1 MVFCS
6 VFYSY
11 MLRVCE
17 CVFCSI
23 AFVFAFL
30 WCNNWMA
37 CRFWDSPFCPVTCR
51 VCFTKTITMII
62 NVGSLPYPL
71 PVLVFLPCVN
81 LLWTVAYTLWHVRN
95 STSLYA
101 LPECGAP
108 TYLLPC
114 FLFVHVVLL
123 VSHVCVVSPSLAR
136 GGGGALAP
144 TQPCA
149 TRTTFSHQS
158 QVALYLLKTC
168 TDIHLFGV
176 RRQGSRSAQLL
187 KTTWRRTLWEIKTW
201 RHTFWTRK
209 NLMAHFTGR
218 NLTGF
223 EDKKTW

>member
-30 WCNNWMA
+30 WCNIWMA
-37 CRFWDSPFCPVTCR
+37 CRFWDSPFCPITCR
-51 VCFTKTITMII
+51 VCCTKTITMII
-62 NVGSLPYPL
+62 NVGSLPSL
-71 PVLVFLPCVN
+71 CLFSCSCPV
-81 LLWTVAYTLWHVRN
+81 
-95 STSLYA
+95 STYYERLHIHCDTSATRPSLYA
-101 LPECGAP
+101 LPKCGAP

-123 VSHVCVVSPSLAR
+123 VSHVRVVSPSRAR
-136 GGGGALAP
+136 CGGGALAP

-168 TDIHLFGV
+168 ADIDLFGV
-176 RRQGSRSAQLL
+176 RRQGSRSA
-187 KTTWRRTLWEIKTW
+187 
-201 RHTFWTRK
+201 
-209 NLMAHFTGR
+209 
-218 NLTGF
+218 
-223 EDKKTW
+223 